1 MTSSLLVRAVFGLLV
16 VATLAAFFVT
26 QRLKSADPIVS
37 RVFYQPWVSPNG
49 DGRKDV
55 VRMRFRLPRSDRVT
69 ASVVDERGDEVRRLA
84 DDRLLGA
91 RTHYFHWDGRTD
103 AGRRAGDGT
112 YRLRVSLRS
121 QGRSLLAPRTVTV
134 DTTPPAPRMVRVSP
148 ATIVPGGGGRRGR
161 ARMRYEG
168 PSDPAPRFTVY
179 RTGGDGRAREVDS
192 FLGPRFRR
200 SAEWDGMVGRRP
212 RPAPNGAYAFAVTVL
227 DEAGNR
233 GSSPAT
239 LPPSR
244 GETAPRT
251 GVTVRYLGL
260 LGPLDPLAPR
270 AIARLSLGPRPRR
283 FRWRLTRLG
292 SSRPLDR
299 GRGDGLALAVRI
311 PARARPGLHLVRVQ
325 AGGRR
330 AIWPLAVEGRGR
342 RRPLVVLPALTWQ
355 GTNPVDDDRDG
366 FTDTLD
372 SARTVPLAR
381 PFAGGRLPPPLLREA
396 APLLRYLDREGLSY
410 DLTTDLALARR
421 PSSLRGRRSLVFAGS
436 ERWLTERLDRDLR
449 AFVERG
455 GRVASFGVDSFRR
468 RVGLARDR
476 LVEPSQPEPANV
488 FGERTQLVRRER
500 TAMVVSEDSALRLF
514 AGTGGLVGSFASF
527 ERSEA
532 RVSRARVVAA
542 AGADPQL
549 PAFVAY
555 RLGRGTVV
563 RTGTAEWS
571 RALSRRGEVAAVT
584 GRLWTLLSR

>member
-16 VATLAAFFVT
+16 VATLAAFLVT

-37 RVFYQPWVSPNG
+37 RVFYQPWISPNG
-49 DGRKDV
+49 DGRKDA

-69 ASVVDERGDEVRRLA
+69 VSVVDEGGDEVRRLA

-91 RTHYFHWDGRTD
+91 RTHYFHWNGRTD
-103 AGRRAGDGT
+103 EGPVAADGP

-121 QGRSLLAPRTVTV
+121 QGRSLVAPRTVTV
-134 DTTPPAPRMVRVSP
+134 DTTPPEPRMVKVTP
-148 ATIVPGGGGRRGR
+148 ATIVPGDSGRRGR
-161 ARMRYEG
+161 ARVRYEG

-179 RTGGDGRAREVDS
+179 RAAGGGRVREVDS

-200 SAEWDGMVGRRP
+200 SAEWDGTVGRP
-212 RPAPNGAYAFAVTVL
+212 ARPAPAGAYAFAVTVL

-244 GETAPRT
+244 GATAPRT
-251 GVTVRYLGL
+251 GVTVRYLSL
-260 LGPLDPLAPR
+260 HGPLEPLASR
-270 AIARLSLGPRPRR
+270 AIARLRLGPRPRP

-311 PARARPGLHLVRVQ
+311 PARSRPGLHLVRVQ

-355 GTNPVDDDRDG
+355 GTNSVDDDRDG
-366 FTDTLD
+366 FPDTLD
-372 SARTVPLAR
+372 SSRSVPLAR
-381 PFAGGRLPPPLLREA
+381 PFAGGRLPPQLLREA
-396 APLLRYLDREGLSY
+396 APLLRFLDREGLPY
-410 DLTTDLALARR
+410 DLTTDLGLAAR
-421 PSSLRGRRSLVFAGS
+421 PGSLRGRRSLVFAGS

-468 RVGLARDR
+468 RVGLAPGR
-476 LVEPSQPEPANV
+476 LVEPSSPEPANV
-488 FGERTQLVRRER
+488 FGERTSLVRGER
-500 TAMVVSEDSALRLF
+500 TAMVVSEDRALRLF

-532 RVSRARVVAA
+532 RVPGTRVLAA
-542 AGADPQL
+542 AGSDPQR

-555 RLGRGTVV
+555 RLGRGRVV
-563 RTGTAEWS
+563 RTGTAEWA
-571 RALSRRGEVAAVT
+571 RALARPGEVAAVT